1 MPSQMDVAPCWMGLD
16 LSFWLTEYYPS
27 RFEYLIWLG
36 VGDDI
41 ASEKQTHDWRKGEK
55 EQSQSWRCAH
65 LMSCGKKI
73 WIFSFACYNDKNQLL
88 VVICTC
94 WFVLNSIFL
103 YFFNLAQTWGCFEW
117 EAICRSLKLDKDS
130 KNSLLSCPP
139 NIQVP
144 TIALK
149 PWNPVIG
156 SFHFPMKQAALL
168 FYRHRSTFLRNTLL
182 HC

>member
-1 MPSQMDVAPCWMGLD
+1 MDVAPCWMELD

-27 RFEYLIWLG
+27 RFEYLIGLG

-73 WIFSFACYNDKNQLL
+73 WIFSFACYTDKNQLL

-94 WFVLNSIFL
+94 WFVPNSIF
-103 YFFNLAQTWGCFEW
+103 
-117 EAICRSLKLDKDS
+117 
-130 KNSLLSCPP
+130 SCP
-139 NIQVP
+139 
-144 TIALK
+144 
-149 PWNPVIG
+149 G
-156 SFHFPMKQAALL
+156 SSIPDLGVFVFVVAECHFRILTQ
-168 FYRHRSTFLRNTLL
+168 RVTFETWDPSDIWSEW
-182 HC
+182 